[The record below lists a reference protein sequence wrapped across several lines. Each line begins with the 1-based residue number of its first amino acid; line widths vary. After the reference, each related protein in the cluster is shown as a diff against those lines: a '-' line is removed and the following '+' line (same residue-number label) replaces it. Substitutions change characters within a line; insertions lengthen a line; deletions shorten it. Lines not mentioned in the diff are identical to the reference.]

1 MTGRKIFVTRAIP
14 ESGLNLLRAEEGFD
28 VTVFPKDRVISRK
41 ELLAGARGADAI
53 LSLLTEKIDGEVID
67 TAGPQL
73 KVVANMAVGYDNIDL
88 TACAAKNVVV
98 ANTPG
103 VLTDAVAEHT
113 FALMTAICR
122 RIPESDRFTRAG
134 KYKAWEPMLMLG
146 MELKGKTLGIIGLGR
161 IGAGVAERAS
171 RGMGMKVMYNDVR
184 KSEEFEKAFGAEY
197 AALDDLL
204 AKADVITIH
213 VPLLPAT
220 RHLIDG
226 RRLSLMKKTAYLIN
240 TSRGPIIDE
249 QALVEALKK
258 GTIAGAA
265 LDVFEN
271 EPKLAPGLAKLENVV
286 LTPHTASATIEA
298 RSAMSSLAAQAIIDV
313 LRGRTPKNVVQ
324 PPKP

>member
-1 MTGRKIFVTRAIP
+1 LI
-14 ESGLNLLRAEEGFD
+14 
-28 VTVFPKDRVISRK
+28 
-41 ELLAGARGADAI
+41 
-53 LSLLTEKIDGEVID
+53 
-67 TAGPQL
+67 TA
-73 KVVANMAVGYDNIDL
+73 V
-88 TACAAKNVVV
+88 
-98 ANTPG
+98 
-103 VLTDAVAEHT
+103 
-113 FALMTAICR
+113 CR
-122 RIPESDRFTRAG
+122 RIPESDRFVRAG
-134 KYKAWEPMLMLG
+134 KYHAWEPMLMLG

-204 AKADVITIH
+204 AKADVVTIH

-271 EPKLAPGLAKLENVV
+271 EPKLAPGLAKVENVV
-286 LTPHTASATIEA
+286 LTPHTASATFEA

-324 PPKP
+324 PPEL